1 MPAGRPVPLKSGIPP
16 ITRISDMNKT
26 TLEII
31 NLRNLCN
38 LWLLI
43 VFFCGCSKPVE
54 PIKPAEPPKP
64 VVVHTES
71 SLPAPEPIMAEMKE
85 ELGDGYLIDYAA
97 PYVIAGNIQKQEL
110 DRIRDGTI
118 KGCSAALYQDYFEK
132 KPDYLIKVYL
142 FKDAQTYET
151 YCVKTNGR
159 KPTTP
164 YGFYQDSTRS
174 LIMNIGTGTGTLV
187 HEMVHALIKPDFP
200 DVPAWFNEGLGS
212 LYEQCR
218 IESAGSLR
226 GLINW
231 RYKGLMEA
239 HSQKQLIPLKELLK
253 LDEDGFYGQGSG
265 MHYAQARYFCLYLQE
280 QKVLSKFY
288 KRFRDDFKD
297 DQTGAKFV
305 EALLNKSMDS
315 IDNDWQ
321 KWVITVKDIEELR

>member
-1 MPAGRPVPLKSGIPP
+1 ML
-16 ITRISDMNKT
+16 RILPS
-26 TLEII
+26 L
-31 NLRNLCN
+31 L
-38 LWLLI
+38 LLI
-43 VFFCGCSKPVE
+43 VICGCSKPAQPVE
-54 PIKPAEPPKP
+54 PITPVAVKTEPK
-64 VVVHTES
+64 
-71 SLPAPEPIMAEMKE
+71 LPSPDSVMAEMKE

-97 PYVIAGNIQKQEL
+97 PYVIAGNIPRPEL

-142 FKDAQTYET
+142 FKDAETYED
-151 YCVKTNGR
+151 YCVRIGGR
-159 KPTTP
+159 KPSSP
-164 YGFYQDSTRS
+164 YGFYQDATRS

-200 DVPAWFNEGLGS
+200 DAPAWFNEGLGS

-218 IESAGSLR
+218 IESGGSLR

-231 RYKGLMEA
+231 RYQGLMEGKA
-239 HSQKQLIPLKELLK
+239 ENKLRPLKDLLK
-253 LDEDGFYGQGSG
+253 LTEDEFYGQGKG
-265 MHYAQARYFCLYLQE
+265 LNYAQARYFCLYLQE

-288 KRFRDDFKD
+288 KRFRDDFKG
-297 DQTGAKFV
+297 DQTGTKFV
-305 EALLNKSMDS
+305 EQLLNKSIDS